1 MEINNTG
8 FTESTFSKA
17 SNLAVLQIVHKSS
30 IDSDY
35 AVAVLQT
42 GQFSRAAQL
51 QGSDQV
57 TLLTLLHSEEEAI
70 AMTLSLSQ
78 RNDMW
83 FWPSH
88 YPC

>member
-1 MEINNTG
+1 M
-8 FTESTFSKA
+8 
-17 SNLAVLQIVHKSS
+17 LQIVHKSS

-42 GQFSRAAQL
+42 GQFSRAAHL

-57 TLLTLLHSEEEAI
+57 TLLAELHSEVEAI
-70 AMTLSLSQ
+70 ALTLSLSQ
-78 RNDMW
+78 SNDTW